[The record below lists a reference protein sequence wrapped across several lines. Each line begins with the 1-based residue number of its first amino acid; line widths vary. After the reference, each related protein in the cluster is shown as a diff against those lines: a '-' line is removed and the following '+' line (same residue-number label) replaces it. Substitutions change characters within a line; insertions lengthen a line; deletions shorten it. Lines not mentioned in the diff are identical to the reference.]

1 MTSNYR
7 IAVIGSGTRDD
18 KERRLAEEVGREIA
32 SRGAILVSGG
42 LGGVMEAASK
52 GAKEAQGL
60 TVGILPGRDAK
71 SANPYIDIPIPT
83 GLGEARNAIVAISAD
98 AVIAIG
104 GALGT
109 LSEIAFALKAR
120 IPVIGLSTWDLDEK
134 RLPQDVHI
142 VPAKDARDAVAKA
155 IQAVVRAEEE
165 RRL

>member
-7 IAVIGSGTRDD
+7 IAVIGSGTAND
-18 KERRLAEEVGREIA
+18 KERHLAEEVGREIA
-32 SRGAILVSGG
+32 SQGATLISGG
-42 LGGVMEAASK
+42 LGGVMEAASR
-52 GAKEAQGL
+52 GAKEAGGL

-83 GLGEARNAIVAISAD
+83 GLGEARNAIVATSAN

-120 IPVIGLSTWDLDEK
+120 IPVIGLSTWNLDET
-134 RLPQDVHI
+134 RLPQGVNI
-142 VPAKDARDAVAKA
+142 IPAKDARDAVAKA
-155 IQAVVRAEEE
+155 IQAVAGVKEEE
-165 RRL
+165 SL